1 MPEHIE
7 VEVLML
13 KGDKGDAGATEWG
26 GIAGEISDNN
36 ELQAA
41 LDKKADVESLKT
53 VAISG
58 KFPDLLEK
66 PTTLRGYGVEPQTA
80 YSEIKDLVK
89 PNFSSLQGSPTENYN
104 LKRELD
110 NKTNVAQFNN
120 LNREV
125 SILQAAVNSRAT
137 ATQVNEL
144 NNKVMSKADKSAIS
158 TINSTLSDKAERYEI
173 NNINNRLNAMLNRLN
188 LIEKT
193 LDSLDNNGF
202 KLARQKE
209 IFLLAYPIGA
219 IFITFTSL
227 NPRNMFDGQCGYWQ
241 LVEGKRV
248 LVSVHPNDPN
258 YRTARR
264 TGGEEKHTLTVGEMP
279 SHYHTVHDG
288 KKIYYFFVSDKHDAP
303 CHCHTYYDD
312 SANPGDITSS
322 AGNTQPH
329 NNMQPYIT
337 AYFWERTG

>member
-26 GIAGEISDNN
+26 GIAGKISDNN

-53 VAISG
+53 LAISG

-66 PTTLRGYGVEPQTA
+66 PTSLKGYGVEPQTA
-80 YSEIKDLVK
+80 YGEIKDLVK

-125 SILQAAVNSRAT
+125 SILQSAVNSRAT
-137 ATQVNEL
+137 TTQVNEL

-173 NNINNRLNAMLNRLN
+173 NNINNRLNAMLARLN
-188 LIEKT
+188 AIEKA
-193 LDSLDNNGF
+193 SSNF
-202 KLARQKE
+202 PKRRE
-209 IFLLAYPIGA
+209 IFLL
-219 IFITFTSL
+219 
-227 NPRNMFDGQCGYWQ
+227 
-241 LVEGKRV
+241 
-248 LVSVHPNDPN
+248 VHPVGSIFVTVDSNFNPNDFFGGTWQRWGQGQVPVGVN
-258 YRTARR
+258 ERDNDFRYVEQ
-264 TGGEEKHTLTVGEMP
+264 TGGEKAHQLSIAEMP
-279 SHYHTVHDG
+279 THFHGVYPNNIQHFYAAYEGKPATAAATSYSGAASQATTVSG
-288 KKIYYFFVSDKHDAP
+288 
-303 CHCHTYYDD
+303 D
-312 SANPGDITSS
+312 S
-322 AGNTQPH
+322 QPH
-329 NNMQPYIT
+329 NNLQPYIT
-337 AYFWERTG
+337 CFMWKRIY